1 MEVLVAETRDL
12 EENTFALSLG
22 VSLEEL
28 FGDDVAAAKKRAQ
41 ASR

>member
-12 EENTFALSLG
+12 DENIIARSLG

-28 FGDDVAAAKKRAQ
+28 FGDDVAVAKKRAQ